1 VEQANALNSPD
12 APAPVGF
19 DALPLSPALRSAID
33 EAGYAA
39 PLPVQLAAFPPVRAG
54 RDALIQAPTGTGKT
68 VAFGLPI
75 LDGLSPSPEGPSFLV
90 LAPTRE
96 LAMQVHGELLRM
108 GSKGGVKVALVYGG
122 VSIEPQLAALRDGAH
137 GIVGTPGRVLD
148 VFDRVP
154 AFTRGLRVLVLDEAD
169 QLLSMGFERDIEAI
183 VQRFPGRYQGIF
195 VSATLPQEILRL
207 AERYLREPALVSLA
221 DVGGKTPSEIRHEM
235 FFIDPSQRLR
245 DLLRILE
252 TERPEN
258 SFIFC
263 NTRDDAQQLSGHLR
277 ERGFAVDLLSGELT
291 QSERDR
297 VMNEV
302 REGRVAHLVATDL
315 AARGLD
321 VLHLTHVIH
330 YQFPNSPEQYV
341 HRSGRVGRVGQT
353 GTSIALVGPQDVA
366 TLYYLRLV
374 YGLRPIERHLPSDAE
389 LAREREAELVRG
401 LLAHYGARPA
411 LPKAVGLLRRLRS
424 HVQGE
429 QVLAAILAEHVGED
443 ALRTEARQAEQAG
456 RKAAQRAAEQGADPD
471 TQRTLAPRPST
482 PPSRPSAP
490 PPRPSA
496 APPRPPVA
504 PPRAPAPPPGPSV
517 AAPADAPAPG
527 APVESGALPA
537 TDPPGD
543 NGPAGEAGRRRRRR
557 RRRPAGEGEAVASGA
572 PIGEPAPADDAGE
585 PEDDEPEDE
594 PGPPMRTASG
604 KELRPVLLNV
614 GRYDGVDGD
623 FLGQW
628 LQGRLALRSSELGP
642 VRVRDRSTTVLVPSD
657 RVADTIGALSGLR
670 FGGREVQ
677 AEESR
682 RK

>member
-1 VEQANALNSPD
+1 MEQANTLISPEEPV
-12 APAPVGF
+12 PAGF
-19 DALPLSPALRSAID
+19 DALPLSPALRAAID
-33 EAGYAA
+33 EAGFAT

-68 VAFGLPI
+68 IAFGLPI
-75 LDGLSPSPEGPSFLV
+75 LDALSPSPDGPSFLV

-96 LAMQVHGELLRM
+96 LAMQVHGELVRL
-108 GSKGGVKVALVYGG
+108 GAKNGVKVALVHGG
-122 VSIEPQLAALRDGAH
+122 VSIEPQLAALRGGAL

-195 VSATLPQEILRL
+195 VSATLPREILRL

-221 DVGGKTPSEIRHEM
+221 DEGGKTPAEIRHEM
-235 FFIDPSQRLR
+235 FFIDPGNRLR

-252 TERPEN
+252 AERPEN

-263 NTRDDAQQLSGHLR
+263 NTRDDAQLLAGHLR

-366 TLYYLRLV
+366 TLYYLRLI
-374 YGLRPIERHLPSDAE
+374 YDLRPIERHLPSDTE
-389 LAREREAELVRG
+389 LARERETELVRG
-401 LLAHYGARPA
+401 LLAHYGGRPVS
-411 LPKAVGLLRRLRS
+411 PKTLGLLRRLRS

-429 QVLAAILAEHVGED
+429 RVLAAILAEHVGED
-443 ALRTEARQAEQAG
+443 ELRTEARRAEQAERG
-456 RKAAQRAAEQGADPD
+456 TAQREAARSHEPD
-471 TQRTLAPRPST
+471 TQRDPAPRASRPA
-482 PPSRPSAP
+482 PRPSAP

-496 APPRPPVA
+496 PPPQPAATRPIEPPAPAKGDAADVA
-504 PPRAPAPPPGPSV
+504 PAGENAGAPA
-517 AAPADAPAPG
+517 
-527 APVESGALPA
+527 E
-537 TDPPGD
+537 
-543 NGPAGEAGRRRRRR
+543 GPAGEDGPGAEARKRRRRR
-557 RRRPAGEGEAVASGA
+557 RRRPAGEGVAGASGTL
-572 PIGEPAPADDAGE
+572 PGEGPAAAGDE
-585 PEDDEPEDE
+585 PGGDELEDDEPEE
-594 PGPPMRTASG
+594 APGPPMRTAAG

-614 GRYDGVDGD
+614 GSYDGVDGD

-628 LQGRLALRSSELGP
+628 LQGRLALRASELGP
-642 VRVRDRSTTVLVPSD
+642 VRVRDRSATVSVPSD
-657 RVADTIGALSGLR
+657 RVADAIGALSGLR